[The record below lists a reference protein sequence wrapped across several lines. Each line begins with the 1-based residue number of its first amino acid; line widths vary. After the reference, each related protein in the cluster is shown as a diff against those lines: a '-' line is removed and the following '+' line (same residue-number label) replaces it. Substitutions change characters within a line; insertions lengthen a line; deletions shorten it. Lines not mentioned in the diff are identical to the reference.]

1 VSASAQRRRV
11 LVDAHRHV
19 AALHHARRAQP
30 EAHSADAAVQARSTA
45 HRLAVSQLMVP
56 VPVLRLAL
64 AEPVVPGVRPEA
76 AEVQSSARALLS
88 ELPQAAEAEEEAQ
101 PWVPQEAVEV
111 QPWAEL
117 AEVAVVQPSAQ
128 QVAAEP
134 GVPQAV
140 QDAQPAEVEE
150 EAQPWVLQ
158 EAVEVQPWAELAEV
172 AVVQPSEVRAAEA
185 EQPWA
190 AQAVVRAQPS
200 EALEER
206 LSAVP
211 SVLRALRLAR

>member
-1 VSASAQRRRV
+1 MALLLESREASQASLQSVAARASASAQRRRV

-56 VPVLRLAL
+56 VLRLAL

-76 AEVQSSARALLS
+76 AEVQSLARVQLS

-101 PWVPQEAVEV
+101 PWVPQEAEV
-111 QPWAEL
+111 
-117 AEVAVVQPSAQ
+117 
-128 QVAAEP
+128 
-134 GVPQAV
+134 
-140 QDAQPAEVEE
+140 
-150 EAQPWVLQ
+150 
-158 EAVEVQPWAELAEV
+158 VQPWAELAEV

>member
-1 VSASAQRRRV
+1 VALLLESREASQASLQSVAARASASAQRRRV

-117 AEVAVVQPSAQ
+117 AEVAVVQPS
-128 QVAAEP
+128 
-134 GVPQAV
+134 
-140 QDAQPAEVEE
+140 
-150 EAQPWVLQ
+150 
-158 EAVEVQPWAELAEV
+158 
-172 AVVQPSEVRAAEA
+172 EVRAAEA

>member
-1 VSASAQRRRV
+1 
-11 LVDAHRHV
+11 
-19 AALHHARRAQP
+19 
-30 EAHSADAAVQARSTA
+30 VQARSTA

-101 PWVPQEAVEV
+101 PWVPQEAEVV

-117 AEVAVVQPSAQ
+117 AEVVVAQPS
-128 QVAAEP
+128 VAPVAEAEP

-158 EAVEVQPWAELAEV
+158 
-172 AVVQPSEVRAAEA
+172 
-185 EQPWA
+185 
-190 AQAVVRAQPS
+190 
-200 EALEER
+200 
-206 LSAVP
+206 
-211 SVLRALRLAR
+211 